1 MTRSS
6 FCARSSSADQSQIP
20 FVPVPLPVPV
30 PVPVPDSP
38 ARARVLSSRHTFL
51 IGPAARFAL
60 LALPFLPLVHLAW
73 LSVARDS
80 GLSFSAYA
88 EAARPASLL
97 VLGRTAAIAAA
108 ASVLALV
115 TGGAAAAVLETRR
128 FPAAGALRLIL
139 LAPLLLP
146 PVFHVASWERL
157 AAPDGVLAWL
167 AGSPGGEPFPI
178 RNAPFAAIVLG
189 IAYSPIAF
197 FFASRALRS
206 VPAELADAAL
216 LARRPAAAWAR
227 VILPLTAPLGA
238 TGAALVFT
246 LAFLNY
252 ETPRLLDVMTY
263 PVLIQVSYGVLD
275 DPGTAFAAALP
286 GLLIAAVPLVLA
298 GAWAGR
304 KGFAPVARESAEPL
318 GRGIRPGI
326 RAWTGIAAYVCL
338 TGAIPLGV
346 LASLAGPP
354 ATYRAALATD
364 WERVLWGMAIPLAAA
379 CASAVCAALV
389 TLPGS
394 RPRVRPGALLWMP
407 VALPS
412 ALLAYSLVKLLG
424 TGLLFELYDSP
435 FALALAGWLRYFPVA
450 CFAAAAHM
458 RGVPGDAWEA
468 AALGPS
474 GAARW
479 LRARIPLAAPGLATG
494 AAATALLAA
503 GDLPAAVLLAA
514 PGHEPLI
521 VRIYNLLH
529 YDPERD
535 LCAAL
540 SLMHIASVLAVVGAI
555 LLAGRWVRRGPG

>member
-1 MTRSS
+1 MVSPPSR
-6 FCARSSSADQSQIP
+6 AASA
-20 FVPVPLPVPV
+20 
-30 PVPVPDSP
+30 
-38 ARARVLSSRHTFL
+38 ARAV
-51 IGPAARFAL
+51 L

-80 GLSFSAYA
+80 GFSFSAYE
-88 EAARPASLL
+88 EAVQPASLL
-97 VLGRTAAIAAA
+97 VLGRTAGIAAG
-108 ASVLALV
+108 ASLIALLG
-115 TGGAAAAVLETRR
+115 GGAAAAVLESRR
-128 FPAAGALRLIL
+128 FPFPGAIRLLL

-157 AAPDGVLAWL
+157 AAPDGILARL
-167 AGSPGGEPFPI
+167 AGPSGGEPFPI

-206 VPAELADAAL
+206 VPAELADAAFL
-216 LARRPAAAWAR
+216 VRRPAAAWAR
-227 VILPLTAPLGA
+227 VILPLAVPLAG

-246 LAFLNY
+246 LAYLNY

-275 DPGTAFAAALP
+275 DPGMAFAAALP
-286 GLLIAAVPLVLA
+286 GLLIASVPLVLA
-298 GAWAGR
+298 GAWASR

-326 RAWTGIAAYVCL
+326 AAWIAIAAYLCL
-338 TGAIPLGV
+338 TGVLPLGI
-346 LASLAGPP
+346 LAGLAGPP

-364 WERVLWGMAIPLAAA
+364 GEKVLWGMAIPLAAA
-379 CASAVCAALV
+379 CAAAACAALV
-389 TLPGS
+389 MLPGA
-394 RPRVRPGALLWMP
+394 RPRARLGALLWMP

-412 ALLAYSLVKLLG
+412 SLLAYSLAKLLG
-424 TGLLFELYDSP
+424 TGPLFELYDSP
-435 FALALAGWLRYFPVA
+435 FALALAEWLRFFPLA
-450 CFAAAAHM
+450 CFAVAAHM
-458 RGVPGDAWEA
+458 RAVPEDAWEA

-474 GAARW
+474 GAGRW
-479 LRARIPLAAPGLATG
+479 LKARIPLAAPGLATG

-514 PGHEPLI
+514 PGYEPLI

-540 SLMHIASVLAVVGAI
+540 SLMHVASVLTVVGAI
-555 LLAGRWVRRGPG
+555 LLAGRRMRRGPRA

>member
-1 MTRSS
+1 M
-6 FCARSSSADQSQIP
+6 
-20 FVPVPLPVPV
+20 VM
-30 PVPVPDSP
+30 
-38 ARARVLSSRHTFL
+38 
-51 IGPAARFAL
+51 RFAPCLSAMAALRAGL
-60 LALPFLPLVHLAW
+60 LALPFLPIVHLAW
-73 LSVARDS
+73 LSLARDS
-80 GLSFSAYA
+80 GLSLSAYA

-97 VLGRTAAIAAA
+97 VLGRTAAIAAG
-108 ASVLALV
+108 ASFIALLA
-115 TGGAAAAVLETRR
+115 GGAAACVLETRR
-128 FPAAGALRLIL
+128 LPAAGALRLL
-139 LAPLLLP
+139 LLSPLLLP

-157 AAPDGVLAWL
+157 AAADGILAML
-167 AGSPGGEPFPI
+167 AGTPAGEPFPI
-178 RNAPFAAIVLG
+178 RNAPFAAIILG

-206 VPAELADAAL
+206 IAAELADAAIV
-216 LARRPAAAWAR
+216 ARRPAAAWAR
-227 VILPLTAPLGA
+227 VILPLAAPLVA
-238 TGAALVFT
+238 TGVALIFT

-275 DPGTAFAAALP
+275 DPGMAFAAALP
-286 GLLIAAVPLVLA
+286 GLLIAAAPLVLA

-304 KGFAPVARESAEPL
+304 KGFAPAARESAEPL
-318 GRGIRPGI
+318 GRGARDGI
-326 RAWTGIAAYVCL
+326 AAWVGIAAYLGL
-338 TGAIPLGV
+338 TVALPIGV
-346 LASLAGPP
+346 LIGLAGPP

-364 WERVLWGMAIPLAAA
+364 GEKVLWGTAIVLAAA
-379 CASAVCAALV
+379 CASAGCAALV
-389 TLPGS
+389 VLHGP
-394 RPRVRPGALLWMP
+394 RPRVRLGALLWMP

-435 FALALAGWLRYFPVA
+435 FALALAGWLRFFPVA

-458 RGVPGDAWEA
+458 RGVPEDAWEA
-468 AALGPS
+468 AALGS
-474 GAARW
+474 TRGARW
-479 LRARIPLAAPGLATG
+479 LKARIPLAVPGLVTG

-540 SLMHIASVLAVVGAI
+540 SVMHMASVLAVVGVI
-555 LLAGRWVRRGPG
+555 LLAGRRLRRGPTGFTGAPGTRSSP